1 VLRQPIGANRR
12 RATLILGNRRI
23 AVGEVLDAWLAPE
36 HSYFKLKGADGDSSL
51 VRHDER
57 SNSWKLTRFRG
68 GAC

>member
-1 VLRQPIGANRR
+1 
-12 RATLILGNRRI
+12 
-23 AVGEVLDAWLAPE
+23 VLDAWLAPE

-57 SNSWKLTRFRG
+57 SNSWKLTMFRG